1 MGNFLKE
8 IFMTREEHLLTIIAE
23 ECAEVAQRSTKALRF
38 GLTDPTG
45 TQPGELTNKERLLQE
60 YGDLMAAMRMLFPE
74 EFLHI
79 PITEYQ
85 EKKVERIE
93 KFLILSKQIGTLNG

>member
-1 MGNFLKE
+1 MGNLFE
-8 IFMTREEHLLTIIAE
+8 ESTMTREEHLLTIIAE
-23 ECAEVAQRSTKALRF
+23 ECAEVAQRTTKALRF
-38 GLTDPTG
+38 GLTDPAG
-45 TQPGELTNKERLLQE
+45 TQPGELTNRERLLQE

-93 KFLILSKQIGTLNG
+93 KFLILSKQIGKLND